1 MNHDVTYRLAMDRI
15 SRLQAEAEAER
26 LAHPERSRRRS
37 IGGWEG
43 RPARRPPSRRI
54 LAWVPRRPARAATVI
69 LGRRLSG
76 GEPHV
81 DGCRDPSLP

>member
-1 MNHDVTYRLAMDRI
+1 MNNDVTYWLAMDRI
-15 SRLQAEAEAER
+15 SRLQAEADAER
-26 LAHPERSRRRS
+26 LADPKRSRRRS

-54 LAWVPRRPARAATVI
+54 LAWVPRRPARAATVV
-69 LGRRLSG
+69 LGRRLGS

-81 DGCRDPSLP
+81 DGCHDPSLP